1 MAEPPGAGGPV
12 GTGAAQAAN
21 RRWWD
26 AAVPVHVDS
35 VFYDVDGWLAEE
47 RGPRAHEAAVLGD
60 VTGLDLVH
68 LQCHFGMDTLAWARD
83 GATVTGLDF
92 SEPAVAA
99 ARDLADRASLADR
112 SDFVCAP
119 VADAVAALSGR
130 TFDIVYVSLGALS
143 WLPSVDEWAGQ
154 VAGLLAPGGRLF
166 LHDVHPL
173 SLALDDDELT
183 IAWTYFEEPAPYR
196 DTAVGSYADR
206 DAVDQMPGDET
217 FSWNHGI
224 GETVSALIGR
234 GLRIDR
240 LDEHGW
246 TSFPRYPWLVGT
258 AGERYVIPAGRHRV
272 PLSFTLVA
280 TRP

>member
-1 MAEPPGAGGPV
+1 MADSGPVDPGAVDEPL
-12 GTGAAQAAN
+12 AAN
-21 RRWWD
+21 RHWWD
-26 AAVPVHVDS
+26 TAVPVHVAS
-35 VFYDVDGWLAEE
+35 AFYDVDGWLTEG
-47 RGPRAHEAAVLGD
+47 RGPRPHEAAVLGD

-68 LQCHFGMDTLAWARD
+68 LQCHFGKDTLAWARA

-99 ARDLADRASLADR
+99 ARDLAHRAGLADR

-183 IAWTYFEEPAPYR
+183 IAWTYFEEPVPYR

-206 DAVDQMPGDET
+206 EAVDLMPGDET

-224 GETVSALIGR
+224 GETVSALLAR

-240 LDEHGW
+240 LEEHDW
-246 TSFPRYPWLVGT
+246 TSFPRYPWLVET
-258 AGERYVIPAGRHRV
+258 TGERYVIPPGRHRV